1 MTAKKTLNP
10 VTLHYEFGGKLG
22 AFAISL
28 AVPFFTYWMNIVCNE
43 QTGCRISRTIFD
55 LHVLWAQTKFFSLEA
70 CALYLAWYLFIMA
83 CWWWLPGRWVEGTVL
98 RDGSRLKYKINAF
111 PTFIAT
117 TILIGMILWVFGFP
131 PFVYVIEHYIE
142 LITASLVMSILQA
155 FYCYWSSFQSNRLL
169 ALGGN
174 SGNFIY
180 DWFIG
185 RELNPRIGSFDIKTF
200 NEMRP
205 GLILWALLDFCWI
218 VKQASNFGRISNSI
232 LLTFG
237 FQLWYVFDAEIN
249 EDTILT
255 QMDITTDGFGFMLS
269 VGDLTWVPFTYSL
282 QLVYLSF
289 HPIDLTTSQLG
300 GILLVQLIGYYIFR
314 TSNEEKN
321 NFRVKQ
327 SNPKKLTFI
336 ETKRGTKLLTSGWWG
351 RSRHPNYLG
360 DWIMA
365 WAWCLPTGFQ
375 TPITYFYV
383 IYFAILL
390 IHRQL
395 RDEEACEQKYGA
407 DWTRYRK
414 IVPWRIIPY
423 LY

>member
-1 MTAKKTLNP
+1 MKSKETLNP
-10 VTLHYEFGGKLG
+10 TTLHYEFGGKIG
-22 AFAISL
+22 AFGISL
-28 AVPFFTYWMNIVCNE
+28 SVPFFTYWMNIVCNKSTE
-43 QTGCRISRTIFD
+43 CRLSYPIFD
-55 LHVLWAQTKFFSLEA
+55 LPTLWSQTNLFSLEV
-70 CALYLAWYLFIMA
+70 CAVYLGWYFYIMT
-83 CWWWLPGRWVEGTVL
+83 CWCLLPGRRVQGTIL
-98 RDGSRLKYKINAF
+98 RDGSRLTYKINAF
-111 PTFIAT
+111 ATFLCTCALTAIT
-117 TILIGMILWVFGFP
+117 LWKLGSW
-131 PFVYVIEHYIE
+131 PFIYVVDHYVE
-142 LITASLVMSILQA
+142 FITASLIMSVTQA
-155 FYCYWSSFQSNRLL
+155 FYCYWSSFRKDRIL

-218 VKQASNFGRISNSI
+218 IKQFNDFGRVSNSI

-237 FQLWYVFDAEIN
+237 FQLWYVFDAEFN

-282 QLVYLSF
+282 QLLYLSF
-289 HPIDLTTSQLG
+289 TPIDLTLLELG
-300 GILLVQLIGYYIFR
+300 SIILVQLVGYYIFR
-314 TSNEEKN
+314 VSNEEKN
-321 NFRVKQ
+321 EFRFKK
-327 SNPKKLTFI
+327 SNPKNLTFI

-383 IYFAILL
+383 IYFGILL
-390 IHRQL
+390 VHRQL
-395 RDEEACEQKYGA
+395 RDEEACAQKYGA
-407 DWTRYRK
+407 DWIRYK
-414 IVPWRIIPY
+414 NIVRWKIIPY
-423 LY
+423 IY